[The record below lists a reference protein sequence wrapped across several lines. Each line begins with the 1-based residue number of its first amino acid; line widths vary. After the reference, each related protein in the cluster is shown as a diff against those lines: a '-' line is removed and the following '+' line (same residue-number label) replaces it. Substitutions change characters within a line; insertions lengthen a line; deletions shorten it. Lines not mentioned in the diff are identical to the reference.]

1 MLLYHHI
8 ISFCFHAVL
17 KFAIFLDCFKIA
29 KIILNYK
36 INLESE
42 LANHKPISLLF
53 NFSKLSKKIIAIRI
67 LAFQG
72 KHAIIKLYVSNPLS
86 DAHSNILNSGVTLTP
101 LKKNLCGSRR
111 KEKLPKIALEGGGRP
126 IFAPPIAA
134 PLSPPDFVFHL

>member
-1 MLLYHHI
+1 MWLYHHI

-29 KIILNYK
+29 KIIPNYK

-53 NFSKLSKKIIAIRI
+53 NFSKLFKKIIAIRI

-72 KHAIIKLYVSNPLS
+72 KHVIIKLYVSNPLS
-86 DAHSNILNSGVTLTP
+86 DAHSNILNSGITLTP
-101 LKKNLCGSRR
+101 SKKISAVLGEKKNWP
-111 KEKLPKIALEGGGRP
+111 KLHWKGGGRLP
-126 IFAPPIAA
+126 FLLPP
-134 PLSPPDFVFHL
+134 